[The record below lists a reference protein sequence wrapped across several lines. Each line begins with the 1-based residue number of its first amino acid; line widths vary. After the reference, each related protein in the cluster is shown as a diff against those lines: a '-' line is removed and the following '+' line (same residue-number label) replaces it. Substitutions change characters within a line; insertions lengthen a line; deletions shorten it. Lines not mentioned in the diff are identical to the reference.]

1 MDEQSFCQMSGC
13 DPILPPFFLFPVRKV
28 SLHSL
33 SIATAILGLLSP
45 VHLKAAEE
53 SGPGKNLLENSLRKT
68 TTWPSPLLGGDIEV
82 RIHHRQP
89 PEELTEKPRGILY
102 LKNLGAP
109 RIGTESDESI
119 LGDYVRR
126 GYTVVT
132 VDYRNDPRAVSPALE
147 KEVFTLIRPKSKPYA
162 PEDRPLD
169 PALFTGIEKYQPF
182 RTHILPSG
190 YRVRHDI
197 PYYNL
202 IKHAPFG
209 TLEKLVDEW
218 NAKIV
223 PGVPGAQ
230 PARDHRDL
238 KMRNG
243 SPMPTEYVMDIIY
256 PAAPAAPV
264 PILVR
269 FATDVSKDPNA
280 GERFWH
286 FLGFTVRGGAHAL
299 VQHCHDPLY
308 LDYAKQLGYDNYS
321 LVKWLG
327 LGSGQA
333 ALRQLSAEAA
343 TYGIDPSRILGFGH
357 SKGQYFVTRMLNPD
371 HASQKEYARLEGFSE
386 GSSEPQPYR
395 EYPCQMAAGYQA
407 AGWGNLL
414 HSSKDYAG
422 NAILT
427 AQYRPTIIAV
437 GEKDPYP
444 VVPPFH
450 DFVKKLESLGVT
462 NQVVL
467 LMPDVGHDAPQG
479 WNPNL
484 GRDNYDIFNEFF
496 DRFLTSP
503 TTH

>member
-1 MDEQSFCQMSGC
+1 MSGC
-13 DPILPPFFLFPVRKV
+13 DPILPPFHLLAVRTF
-28 SLHSL
+28 SLHFL
-33 SIATAILGLLSP
+33 SIATAILGLLPP
-45 VHLKAAEE
+45 VPLKAAEE
-53 SGPGKNLLENSLRKT
+53 SGPGKNLLESSLRKT
-68 TTWPSPLLGGDIEV
+68 TSWSSSLLGGDIEV

-102 LKNLGAP
+102 LKNLGGP

-147 KEVFTLIRPKSKPYA
+147 KEVFTLIKSKSKPYA

-182 RTHILPSG
+182 RTHILPPG

-197 PYYNL
+197 PYYDL
-202 IKHAPFG
+202 VKHAPFG

-223 PGVPGAQ
+223 PSVPGAQ

-243 SPMPTEYVMDIIY
+243 SPMPTEYVMDVIY
-256 PAAPAAPV
+256 PSAPAAPV

-286 FLGFTVRGGAHAL
+286 FLGFTVRGGAQAL

-308 LDYAKQLGYDNYS
+308 ADYAKQLGYDNYS

-327 LGSGQA
+327 LGSSQA
-333 ALRQLSAEAA
+333 ALRQLAA
-343 TYGIDPSRILGFGH
+343 DAASYGIDPGRILGFGH

-371 HASQKEYARLEGFSE
+371 HARQKEYARIEGFPE
-386 GSSEPQPYR
+386 GSPESQPYPDS
-395 EYPCQMAAGYQA
+395 PCKMAAGYQS
-407 AGWGNLL
+407 AGWGNFL
-414 HSSKDYAG
+414 HSEKDYAG
-422 NAILT
+422 NPILT
-427 AQYRPTIIAV
+427 SDYLPTLVAV
-437 GEKDPYP
+437 GEKDPFP
-444 VVPPFH
+444 VVEPFH
-450 DFVKKLESLGVT
+450 AFVKKLRSLGVK
-462 NQVVL
+462 NQVEL
-467 LMPDVGHDAPQG
+467 FMPDIGHDSPQG
-479 WNPNL
+479 WNPEL
-484 GRDNYDIFNEFF
+484 QRDNYDVFLEFF
-496 DRFLTSP
+496 DRFLKP
-503 TTH
+503 QTTN